1 MQTLLATH
9 AANLRVDRISP
20 HRWTVWA
27 PSAEAADTLSRTLL
41 PFMDAGREGHEYWR
55 ELGEIVFVRVMRKS
69 RDRVRVLSPGYPPRG
84 MFSNLRALERVL
96 TVR

>member
-1 MQTLLATH
+1 MQTLLDTH
-9 AANLRVDRISP
+9 AAGLRVDRVSP

-27 PSAEAADTLSRTLL
+27 PSDQAADTLSRALL
-41 PFMDAGREGHEYWR
+41 PFMDAGVEGHEYWR
-55 ELGEIVFVRVMRKS
+55 TLGEIVPVKVMRKG

-96 TVR
+96 TVG